1 MGVFDAIGLDT
12 HEEVLFGYDRVSG
25 LRSIIAI
32 HSTSLG
38 PALGGTRFFA
48 YPDEESALVDVLRL
62 SKGMSYKSAAAGL
75 DLGGGKAVII
85 GDPGEIKTERLL
97 RAYGDV
103 VDSLGGR
110 YITAEDVGTTTADMA
125 MIRRQTRWVAGLPL
139 EDGGSGDPSPA
150 TARGV
155 VAAMRAVADRLW
167 GSVDLYGRTVAVQGV
182 GKVGSDL
189 VARLAGLGADIVVAD
204 VNPLATDSVA
214 MEHRVKVV
222 ELDDIYEVEC
232 DIFAPCAMGGSLDA
246 DTIPRLS
253 CAAVVGSANNQL
265 AEVDRRRPP
274 GRPGNPVRPRLRGQ
288 RRGHHRHRLE
298 LRRLPARRGRRG
310 RRADRDHGRHHS
322 GRGATARHQ
331 PAPGRRGSRR
341 GAHGRGRP
349 APPRVSLREAT
360 MLEIDNVRDHRALG
374 LSDERA
380 IEMYRAMLLAR
391 RVDERMWTLNRQG
404 GCRSSSPP
412 PATRRCRWGPPS
424 PSSSGRTGR
433 CPTTGTS
440 PSTWPPVSPR
450 RDIFLS
456 VFSKAGDPAS
466 GGRQMPNHWSEPDAN
481 IFTHSSVIA
490 TQFPHACGIAYRL
503 KHLGQGGVVM
513 VSSGEGATSE
523 GDWHEAMNFAGIH
536 QLPMIFL
543 VENNLYAI
551 SVPVTMEVAGSIA
564 ARAAGYAMPG
574 IEVDGNDILAVYG
587 VMAAA
592 VQRARDGDGPTLVEA
607 MTYRYYAHTSDDD
620 DKLYRSAEEVDLW
633 RRKDPITRFR
643 QYLVESRLLDEAT
656 ETAIDT
662 EITEYVSSAAKDAA
676 TEPDP
681 TDPYAHVYARA
692 DRAGHRGDRPGAG
705 GAGRRRST

>member
-1 MGVFDAIGLDT
+1 
-12 HEEVLFGYDRVSG
+12 
-25 LRSIIAI
+25 
-32 HSTSLG
+32 
-38 PALGGTRFFA
+38 
-48 YPDEESALVDVLRL
+48 
-62 SKGMSYKSAAAGL
+62 
-75 DLGGGKAVII
+75 
-85 GDPGEIKTERLL
+85 
-97 RAYGDV
+97 
-103 VDSLGGR
+103 
-110 YITAEDVGTTTADMA
+110 
-125 MIRRQTRWVAGLPL
+125 
-139 EDGGSGDPSPA
+139 
-150 TARGV
+150 
-155 VAAMRAVADRLW
+155 
-167 GSVDLYGRTVAVQGV
+167 
-182 GKVGSDL
+182 
-189 VARLAGLGADIVVAD
+189 
-204 VNPLATDSVA
+204 
-214 MEHRVKVV
+214 
-222 ELDDIYEVEC
+222 
-232 DIFAPCAMGGSLDA
+232 
-246 DTIPRLS
+246 
-253 CAAVVGSANNQL
+253 
-265 AEVDRRRPP
+265 
-274 GRPGNPVRPRLRGQ
+274 
-288 RRGHHRHRLE
+288 
-298 LRRLPARRGRRG
+298 
-310 RRADRDHGRHHS
+310 
-322 GRGATARHQ
+322 
-331 PAPGRRGSRR
+331 
-341 GAHGRGRP
+341 
-349 APPRVSLREAT
+349 

-404 GCRSSSPP
+404 RVPFVLSAAGHE
-412 PATRRCRWGPPS
+412 AVQV
-424 PSSSGRTGR
+424 
-433 CPTTGTS
+433 GTAFS
-440 PSTWPPVSPR
+440 LELGTDWALPYYRDVAFNLAAGVTPR
-450 RDIFLS
+450 DMFLS

-592 VQRARDGDGPTLVEA
+592 VQRARDGGGPTLVEA

-662 EITEYVSSAAKDAA
+662 EITGYVSSAAKDAA

-681 TDPYAHVYARA
+681 TDPYAHVYARPIEPDTAVTAPEPEGQGETVNMITAINRTLHEILEQVPDAYVFGEDVGDPKGGVFKATQGLGEKFGEDRSFNTPLAESLIVGVGIGLAAAGARPVAEIQFA
-692 DRAGHRGDRPGAG
+692 DFIHPGFDQIVSEAARISYRSNGRWHCPLVIRVPYGGGITGALYHSQSIEATYAHIPGLKVVIPSTPADTKGLLWAAVEDPDPVMVLEPKRLYRLAKGPYPEGRHVVPIGQAAVRRVGGDVTVIAYGSMAYNAVLAAERLEEEGIDAYVLDLRSIRPLDWPSIEAAVQHNGKVLIVHEDNEFAGFGAEVAAQIASKAFEWLDAPVERYCTPEVPTFPFATVLEKMVMPNVDGIVERA
-705 GAGRRRST
+705 RRLAAV